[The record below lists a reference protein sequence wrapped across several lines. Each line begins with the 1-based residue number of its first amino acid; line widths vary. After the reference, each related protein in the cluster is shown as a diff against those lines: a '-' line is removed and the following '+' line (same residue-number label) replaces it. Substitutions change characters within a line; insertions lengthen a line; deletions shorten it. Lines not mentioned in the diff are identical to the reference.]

1 MKHWLAVLACVGL
14 WASTVQAAERALDL
28 RAYLALVEAHNPELN
43 AAQKQRGQA
52 LAEERIARAY
62 PNPDIE
68 IGTGSW
74 QPRAGGRSGDV
85 STLGIS
91 QRIELPSVREA
102 RIGAARSGIAVT
114 DALIETVRQQ
124 VGYAAIQAYYDALR
138 RGAEFALANENAA
151 LLGAMRD
158 RVRARVDVGEAPRF
172 ELTRIETEVL
182 VARNLAESARLRLEE
197 ARAVMRRLSGNR
209 LPTAFLLDPAEPPRS
224 TLQPLPVLQALVL
237 ENHPSLRVLVA
248 ENARAR
254 ARLEQEL
261 ALRNP
266 QPTLQ
271 LLQSRDP
278 DTRQQLVGVALPLP
292 LWDRRSGQI
301 AAAQS
306 AIEIVAAQREAQ
318 RAQLLRELD
327 SAYARFN
334 IAQRL
339 TESFDTGLLAQSE
352 SALRVAEA
360 AYRAGERGFLEV
372 LDAQRTLRAVRTDY
386 IQARFDR
393 LAAQLD
399 IERLLAQDPYSLR

>member
-68 IGTGSW
+68 IGAGSW

-124 VGYAAIQAYYDALR
+124 VGYAAIQAWYDALR

-278 DTRQQLVGVALPLP
+278 DTR
-292 LWDRRSGQI
+292 
-301 AAAQS
+301 
-306 AIEIVAAQREAQ
+306 
-318 RAQLLRELD
+318 
-327 SAYARFN
+327 
-334 IAQRL
+334 
-339 TESFDTGLLAQSE
+339 
-352 SALRVAEA
+352 
-360 AYRAGERGFLEV
+360 
-372 LDAQRTLRAVRTDY
+372 
-386 IQARFDR
+386 
-393 LAAQLD
+393 
-399 IERLLAQDPYSLR
+399 